1 MQTALQLF
9 DISAKMPSIKGQKA
23 VAVNPKHAGDAKSA
37 PMDAFAEI
45 MNALLNL
52 PKEELKNSLP
62 DLNAANLDTADLK
75 ALMSGSD
82 DAHATPLAESDGT
95 DGKNVALAE
104 LLQLVLNMRG
114 AIPPQFQSTGAEDKP
129 HLLLDMVKAYLQDPQ
144 AFAGRFAK
152 TKGDVP
158 KLQQVGKDNPTS
170 KDAQLQAQNAI
181 SEETQLALE
190 STGQSPLTPGMDPKT
205 DKRKNLLKEAVKLD
219 GQKKAS
225 DDISSALKAAVP
237 EKSASKTSKHQNQ
250 GKGFLF
256 KTTDSSSDEGAKQA
270 VASVKH
276 PLAAGL
282 SKPMPVEN
290 LPDKKSQSGD
300 KEHPSLSVADVQ
312 KATMDAVSDVDGK
325 NLEEHLLQKPDS
337 PAGGN
342 QGLLARMAA
351 KQNSNSLPV
360 SGDKAVLQQDKT
372 AQTDVIR
379 QIVQRMSLHTQGG
392 QSKMVIHLKPEFLG
406 NVHMH
411 VMTEN
416 QQVTVRMMA
425 DSTMVKDIIQQNI
438 QHLQAQLMHHG
449 LEIQKFDV
457 FVANDGQGWRGG
469 QEQAGFRNG
478 TNQKQS
484 RSSGGRSKPQR
495 GKVTLDVGNRQ
506 QESQKDPSEI
516 DYFA

>member
-9 DISAKMPSIKGQKA
+9 DLSAQVPSIKGQKA
-23 VAVNPKHAGDAKSA
+23 VAVNPKQAGDVKSA

-45 MNALLNL
+45 MNALLKL
-52 PKEELKNSLP
+52 PKEQLKNSLP
-62 DLNAANLDTADLK
+62 DIDAANLDTANLD
-75 ALMSGSD
+75 ALMAGGD
-82 DAHATPLAESDGT
+82 DENATPLAKTDGT

-104 LLQLVLNMRG
+104 LLQLILNMKG
-114 AIPPQFQSTGAEDKP
+114 AIPPQFQSMEAKDKP
-129 HLLLDMVKAYLQDPQ
+129 QLLLDMVKAYLQDPQ

-152 TKGDVP
+152 ANGDVA
-158 KLQQVGKDNPTS
+158 KLQRVGQDDPTIM
-170 KDAQLQAQNAI
+170 AAPLQAQNAI
-181 SEETQLALE
+181 SDEAQLALE
-190 STGQSPLTPGMDPKT
+190 RTEQSPFTPGMDPKT
-205 DKRKNLLKEAVKLD
+205 DKRKNPLKGAVELA
-219 GQKKAS
+219 GPKKAS
-225 DDISSALKAAVP
+225 DDISLALKAAVP
-237 EKSASKTSKHQNQ
+237 EKFVSKTSKHPNP

-256 KTTDSSSDEGAKQA
+256 KTSDPPTDGGAKQA
-270 VASVKH
+270 VASIKH
-276 PLAAGL
+276 PLAAGS
-282 SKPMPVEN
+282 SKPLPVEN
-290 LPDKKSQSGD
+290 LQDNKSQSSD
-300 KEHPSLSVADVQ
+300 KEHPSLSVAGVQ
-312 KATMDAVSDVDGK
+312 KATVDAATDVDGK
-325 NLEEHLLQKPDS
+325 ILEDHLLQKLVS
-337 PAGGN
+337 PSGER
-342 QGLLARMAA
+342 QGILVRMAGR
-351 KQNSNSLPV
+351 QDSSGLPI

-469 QEQAGFRNG
+469 QEQAGFGNG

-484 RSSGGRSKPQR
+484 RSGGGRSKPQR